1 MEHEEEEAEE
11 SHDSKITPL
20 ADGSK
25 YIYIYI
31 YRIQRD
37 GKIARRRR
45 RKKEREK
52 RGG

>member
-25 YIYIYI
+25 YIY
-31 YRIQRD
+31 RIQRD

-52 RGG
+52 REG